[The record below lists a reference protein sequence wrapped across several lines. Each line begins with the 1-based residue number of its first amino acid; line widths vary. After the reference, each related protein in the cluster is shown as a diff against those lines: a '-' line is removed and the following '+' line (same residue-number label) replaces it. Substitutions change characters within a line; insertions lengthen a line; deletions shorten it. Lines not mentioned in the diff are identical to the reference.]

1 MRDDATPD
9 AAQSSAEISLDRAP
23 VHGSFVLGRFDLP
36 PEVAHRMSALGLRR
50 GSQVRVVQTTVG
62 GGRILAVCGARVA
75 MGRGVLGQIFGQA
88 A

>member
-1 MRDDATPD
+1 
-9 AAQSSAEISLDRAP
+9 
-23 VHGSFVLGRFDLP
+23 
-36 PEVAHRMSALGLRR
+36 MSALGLRR